1 MLAELLIMLGLEKTK
16 ETMNSLSMS
25 SEPDEFGV
33 FIDGNGDL
41 RILPSLK
48 KVFYGYT
55 KYGERV
61 IKDKKTGSTIINV
74 DLERAKQNETSAI
87 QKGDKFF
94 LRSAGGGRGMYKMGN
109 QEIEGARYCEVGK
122 NDTILYV
129 RRCINYINNKTNESC
144 NGFFYMDMNYN
155 LVSPSDELRKS
166 HIGDKNFTKL
176 CNKIMSEINNSNRKY
191 LMKQDRV
198 IYIGDANG
206 YKYDHSSLRNL
217 K

>member
-16 ETMNSLSMS
+16 ETMHSLSMS

-61 IKDKKTGSTIINV
+61 IKDKKTGSIIINV
-74 DLERAKQNETSAI
+74 DLERARQNEASAI
-87 QKGDKFF
+87 KKGDRFF

-109 QEIEGARYCEVGK
+109 QEIEGARYCKIGES
-122 NDTILYV
+122 NDVFYV
-129 RRCINYINNKTNESC
+129 KRCINYIDVDTNATC
-144 NGFFYMDMNYN
+144 NGFFFMDMNYN
-155 LVSPSDELRKS
+155 LVSPSDELRKA
-166 HIGDKNFTKL
+166 HYNDKDFTKM
-176 CNKIMSEINNSNRKY
+176 CSKIMREINNSNRKH
-191 LMKQDRV
+191 LMKNDKV
-198 IYIGDANG
+198 IYAGKANG
-206 YKYDHSSLRNL
+206 YKYDHASLRAL